1 MVTAVP
7 NIPVA
12 ATSQSSRNIKPAT
25 PDLIQFNDSDIPIEY
40 MAQLMFE
47 DIGGQ
52 EIISISRNDVV
63 NGQRV
68 TYTPIKNLSALGLKY
83 NSYNIFSI
91 PTSSQSQ
98 FNNFAIKL
106 ENHTPLYGQ
115 GTGKYLFPTDVN
127 LDKRLLRETIYVDPP
142 TGDLI
147 INVVGLSENEQVEIE
162 VVSTSESFNDILY

>member
-1 MVTAVP
+1 MVNAVP
-7 NIPVA
+7 NIPTTTPS
-12 ATSQSSRNIKPAT
+12 TSSTNIKPAT

-40 MAQLMFE
+40 MTQLMFE

-52 EIISISRNDVV
+52 EIISISRNDIV

-115 GTGKYLFPTDVN
+115 GTGKYLFPTDPD
-127 LDKRLLRETIYVDPP
+127 LAKRLLRETIYIDQP
-142 TGDLI
+142 TGDLV
-147 INVVGLSENEQVEIE
+147 INVTNLSDNEQVEIE